1 MLNVSIATVITMNKL
16 DKTVTRENVM
26 ALAHQVVRGV
36 RAVIRGETYADMFKV
51 AIKKLYSIIK
61 EAEIKAKMEANKPV
75 AHRLNALIVGYGF
88 LYKDLIRYTD
98 SMGFRVEEFEAL
110 QECRDI
116 FKNGMFASTK
126 AVKLDS
132 DQRKRLLQ
140 RLTSHCETLFNDL
153 LKVLPAHEKEIAKT
167 EFAKTFAPV
176 PEDEAFLWA

>member
-36 RAVIRGETYADMFKV
+36 RAVIRGETYAAMFKV

-61 EAEIKAKMEANKPV
+61 EAEMEANKPV
-75 AHRLNALIVGYGF
+75 ARRLNALIVGYGF

-98 SMGFRVEEFEAL
+98 SIGFRVEEFEAL

-126 AVKLDS
+126 AVKLTS
-132 DQRKRLLQ
+132 DQRAHLLQ
-140 RLTSHCETLFNDL
+140 RLTNHCETLFNDL
-153 LKVLPAHEKEIAKT
+153 LKVLPAHEKEIAKA

-176 PEDEAFLWA
+176 PEDEAFLWS